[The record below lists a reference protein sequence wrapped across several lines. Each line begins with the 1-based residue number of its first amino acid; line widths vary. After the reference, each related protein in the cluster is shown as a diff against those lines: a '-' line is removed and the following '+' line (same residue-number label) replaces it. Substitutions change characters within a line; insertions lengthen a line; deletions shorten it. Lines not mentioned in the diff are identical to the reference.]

1 MNDLRPLA
9 LLLDHSERERD
20 TARAAHRRAHEVG
33 LAAAAQAAQLV
44 DYRRDYEARWRTQ
57 FSAGNGQIDL
67 LRCSH
72 SFMARLGE
80 AVEQQA
86 AIAAHTAAQAEA
98 ARIALQSVEL
108 RCASVRKL
116 IERRLR
122 DDQLA
127 GTRRDQK
134 QSDEYASRV
143 AWSRHAAAAAAEAN
157 RAAEVAR

>member
-1 MNDLRPLA
+1 MTDLRPLT

-20 TARAAHRRAHEVG
+20 AGLAAHRRAHAVS
-33 LAAAAQAAQLV
+33 LAAAAQAAQLR
-44 DYRRDYEARWRTQ
+44 DYRREYEARWRTQ
-57 FSAGNGQIDL
+57 FGGGNGDGGGGQIDL

-72 SFMARLGE
+72 SFMARLTE
-80 AVEQQA
+80 AVDQQT
-86 AIAAHTAAQAEA
+86 AIAAHNAAQAA
-98 ARIALQSVEL
+98 AALIALQSVEL

-143 AWSRHAAAAAAEAN
+143 AWGR
-157 RAAEVAR
+157 RAVAGQPGWI